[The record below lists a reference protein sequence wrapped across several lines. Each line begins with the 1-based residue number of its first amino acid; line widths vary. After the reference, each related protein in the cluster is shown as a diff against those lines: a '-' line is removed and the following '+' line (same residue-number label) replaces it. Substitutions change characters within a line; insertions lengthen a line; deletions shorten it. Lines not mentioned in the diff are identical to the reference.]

1 MMMEDTGISI
11 RNTENNPMIEKLFE
25 PIQIG
30 PVAIRNRVAMAPM
43 VTAYADRGHV
53 SEQQMA
59 YYAARARGG
68 VGLIITEHVLASQW
82 AEDTCSINVM
92 GLYGP
97 SHMPG
102 LCELVETIHAF
113 GAKTF
118 VQMNPGLGVQG
129 SSFLRGVQPAG
140 PSTVNYRTKAET
152 VANNVDFGLY
162 MTGEIPRAMSGAE
175 IEREQNNFAMAAMMA
190 RAVGFDGIEIH
201 AAHGFLLHGFLSP
214 KFNHRTDRY
223 GGSLE
228 NRMRFLVELVRK
240 TRAAAGDDMA
250 VGVRLSA
257 HEPEGITYSETKQV
271 VHLLGKES
279 IDYIHLGDG
288 SFEALNWLLPDR
300 DGTMVEMERETGFRK
315 DLGVP
320 VMTPSIHDP
329 ETAEKAV
336 REGLT
341 DMVSLG
347 RALLADPEWVNKVQN
362 GRLSEIR
369 KCTRCNIG
377 CFARLFQGL
386 RVKCVLNPESGL
398 EKYNP
403 DYTRWALLPGS
414 RKGIDI

>member
-1 MMMEDTGISI
+1 MTDNTGVAIRNMEDYF
-11 RNTENNPMIEKLFE
+11 MIEKLFE
-25 PIQIG
+25 PIKIG

-92 GLYGP
+92 GLYAP

-118 VQMNPGLGVQG
+118 IQMNPGLGVQG
-129 SSFLRGVQPAG
+129 SSFRRGVQPSG
-140 PSTVNYRTKAET
+140 PSTVGYRARPET
-152 VANNVDFGLY
+152 VADNVDFGQY
-162 MTGEIPRAMSGAE
+162 MTGEIPRAMSVAE
-175 IEREQNNFAMAAMMA
+175 IEQEQDSFAKAAMMA
-190 RAVGFDGIEIH
+190 RVVGFDGIEIH
-201 AAHGFLLHGFLSP
+201 AAHGFLLHGFMSS
-214 KFNHRTDRY
+214 KFNHRTDNY

-228 NRMRFLVELVRK
+228 NRTRFLVELVRK
-240 TRAAAGDDMA
+240 TRAAVGDDMA

-257 HEPEGITYSETKQV
+257 HEPEGIDYFETKRI
-271 VHLLGKES
+271 VHLLAKERV
-279 IDYIHLGDG
+279 DYIHIGDG

-300 DGTMVEMERETGFRK
+300 DGTMLEMEKASGFK
-315 DLGVP
+315 KGLEVP

-347 RALLADPEWVNKVQN
+347 RALLADPEWVNKIQN
-362 GRLSEIR
+362 GRASEIR

-398 EKYNP
+398 EKYNY
-403 DYTRWALLPGS
+403 DYTRWALLSGS
-414 RKGIDI
+414 